1 MSAEPIVVS
10 LSLTHFVCVCKNS
23 CAKQMNDTA
32 SVYLT
37 SYDESR
43 KALGTVT
50 KDDGCHG
57 GEDGAGESVLN
68 IALALA
74 LDGLRESRRS
84 HRLLTLELMVV

>member
-1 MSAEPIVVS
+1 
-10 LSLTHFVCVCKNS
+10 
-23 CAKQMNDTA
+23 MNDTA